1 MKEKQNRDEGPE
13 VDIEAIMRDVR
24 AEILTKKSARI
35 QNGPLSAGV
44 GGRRF
49 PPAFY
54 DHLYE
59 AGLTFDVSTVE
70 LHVTRIPVPI
80 IGSIIEKLRQ
90 KLHELVL
97 FYVNKLAAEQAEV
110 NEHLLSALSIL
121 SQELEQMPDWEDN
134 QSSVSTT
141 NQSSETLLD

>member
-1 MKEKQNRDEGPE
+1 MEEKKDTNAAPD
-13 VDIEAIMRDVR
+13 VDIETIMREVR
-24 AEILTKKSARI
+24 AEVLAKKSSRI
-35 QNGPLSAGV
+35 KNSPLAAGV

-54 DHLYE
+54 DHLYQ

-70 LHVTRIPVPI
+70 LHVTKIPIPI
-80 IGSIIEKLRQ
+80 FGPIIEKLRQ
-90 KLHELVL
+90 KFHELVL

-110 NEHLLSALSIL
+110 NEHLLSALSIM

-134 QSSVSTT
+134 RSPVNHQS
-141 NQSSETLLD
+141 EK

>member
-1 MKEKQNRDEGPE
+1 MEEKKDTNAVPD
-13 VDIEAIMRDVR
+13 VDIETIMREVR
-24 AEILTKKSARI
+24 AEVLAKKSARI
-35 QNGPLSAGV
+35 KNSPLASGV

-54 DHLYE
+54 DHLYQ

-70 LHVTRIPVPI
+70 LHVTKVPIPI
-80 IGSIIEKLRQ
+80 IGPLLERLRQ
-90 KLHELVL
+90 KFHELVL

-110 NEHLLSALSIL
+110 NEHLLNAISVL

-134 QSSVSTT
+134 RPPVNHQS
-141 NQSSETLLD
+141 EK

>member
-1 MKEKQNRDEGPE
+1 MEEIKESETTPN
-13 VDIEAIMRDVR
+13 VDIETIMREVR
-24 AEILTKKSARI
+24 AEVLAKKSARI
-35 QNGPLSAGV
+35 QNSPLTAGV

-54 DHLYE
+54 DHLYQ

-70 LHVTRIPVPI
+70 LHVTKIPIPI
-80 IGSIIEKLRQ
+80 IGPIIESLRQ
-90 KLHELVL
+90 KFHELVL

-110 NEHLLSALSIL
+110 NENLLSALNIL

-134 QSSVSTT
+134 RHLANQQS
-141 NQSSETLLD
+141 E